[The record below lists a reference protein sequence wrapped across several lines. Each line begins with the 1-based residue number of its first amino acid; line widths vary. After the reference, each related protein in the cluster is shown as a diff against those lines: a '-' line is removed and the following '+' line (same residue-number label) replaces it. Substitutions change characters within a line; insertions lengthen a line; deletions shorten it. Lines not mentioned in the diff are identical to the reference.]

1 MEKIFEGLAILVFNA
16 GSYLILVREDRL
28 KISSGVIFFFFA
40 FFLAVSVFWNYLNID
55 NFVIIVISATLL
67 GMHLLLFISH
77 RLFPVRSFMVKMLE
91 FVFMPFLILAMT
103 LYQFM
108 II

>member
-16 GSYLILVREDRL
+16 GFYLVLVRADRF
-28 KISSGVIFFFFA
+28 KTPRGAIPIFIA
-40 FFLAVSVFWNYLNID
+40 FFLAVLVSWNYLD
-55 NFVIIVISATLL
+55 RDSFVVIVISAFLL
-67 GMHLLLFISH
+67 GMHLLLFLVH
-77 RLFPVRSFMVKMLE
+77 KFFPARNFMMKILE
-91 FVFMPFLILAMT
+91 FIFLPFFIAVTT